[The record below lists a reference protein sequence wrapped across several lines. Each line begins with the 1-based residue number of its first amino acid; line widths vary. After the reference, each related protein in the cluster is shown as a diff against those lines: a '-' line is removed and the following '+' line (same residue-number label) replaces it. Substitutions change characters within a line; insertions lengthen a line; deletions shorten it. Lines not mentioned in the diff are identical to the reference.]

1 MLSSSL
7 EIPDLTFFLNNDN
20 EIFYFLDSFVL
31 LLWLS
36 RYINTGLFSFKKNFK
51 FCVGVQL
58 INNIMIV
65 SDKQRRDSAVYTH
78 VSILPQIPFPSRLP
92 HDIEQFHVL

>member
-1 MLSSSL
+1 MLTSSL

-36 RYINTGLFSFKKNFK
+36 RYINTDLFSLKKK
-51 FCVGVQL
+51 L
-58 INNIMIV
+58 
-65 SDKQRRDSAVYTH
+65 
-78 VSILPQIPFPSRLP
+78 
-92 HDIEQFHVL
+92 